1 MDKKTNKA
9 LMKCAEQVLSSDG
22 ANNASCPLFRE
33 PANKI
38 IHDSYNGQ
46 VSALGVS
53 ILMIGLCPTLAVYM
67 QDMPTGEIN
76 RNEAYRIYVL
86 EVIAGMLELYNSERY
101 QNILSATQPNVGLYD
116 TIRCR
121 KAYNLTRYILNL
133 PRTANGLREE
143 KQLQTDI
150 LNCSVALK
158 EVVRTYTLG

>member
-1 MDKKTNKA
+1 MDKKTNKE
-9 LMKCAEQVLSSDG
+9 LMMCAEKVL
-22 ANNASCPLFRE
+22 NPNINETPCPLFRNS
-33 PANKI
+33 ASQI

-53 ILMIGLCPTLAVYM
+53 ILMIGLCPTLAVYI
-67 QDMPTGEIN
+67 QDMPTGEVD

-86 EVIAGMLELYNSERY
+86 EVIASMLELYKPERY
-101 QNILSATQPNVGLYD
+101 QNILAVTQPNIGLYD
-116 TIRCR
+116 TIKCR

-133 PRTANGLREE
+133 PRTADGLREE
-143 KQLQTDI
+143 KQLKTDL